1 MPPNP
6 LDVLRKG
13 LTKLVAPVGT
23 QRDALKAKLA
33 KSEPISTSD
42 ELWLDNKVNTV
53 DEERV
58 VEALESASDYE
69 WGISKLDEAG
79 KVVVRKLRELAGDLA
94 KVTENK
100 RKRTHSVLDTGTC
113 HLKLF

>member
-1 MPPNP
+1 MPPNS
-6 LDVLRKG
+6 LDILRKG
-13 LTKLVAPVGT
+13 LTKLVASVGT
-23 QRDALKAKLA
+23 RRDALKAILV

-42 ELWLDNKVNTV
+42 KLWLDNKANTI

-69 WGISKLDEAG
+69 QGISKLDEAG
-79 KVVVRKLRELAGDLA
+79 KAVVHKLRELAGDLA

-100 RKRTHSVLDTGTC
+100 WKRTHSVLDTSTC